1 MEKRTLVSF
10 PIVVSVSQDGFC
22 PCSSTAALDFLS
34 EIQQNLNDITGV
46 KFDVIP
52 FFEVEPVTQTDSDD
66 KEMYSLPYLTKE
78 SILSIKKG
86 SLIECGDLL
95 SKAINEQCSGYIG
108 DESLFKTPKI
118 RAQSFDYESII
129 PYCVYVNLLFLSS
142 ENTEK
147 EIEIQRDDLINLKV
161 LAESFFIDEI
171 GVCSFAI
178 SPLFCD
184 AFFSGGKMS
193 SLVVNGYDFCESILL
208 EQYHSKINELMFF
221 DASLKALSEEKA
233 IKNKSDVIRLWW
245 HGGEFGHVRFNSD
258 KARVIIS
265 SYDTLDFDTPDYI
278 DCQNFALTN
287 FLNGINVEVYSIL
300 DEEVFI
306 YNNEDSD
313 LSVLSDLDMPLKRMF
328 SSKSGL
334 VISQPRGLTC
344 SEAAYF
350 MEPGKSLIESIE
362 GIIQEMEGT
371 GIGLASYIRHDSG
384 ECFHLVVTV
393 FGSYGDILFEE
404 SFSQHDITV
413 KDYNDCLH
421 TKISLFKDM
430 AERLD
435 VDFWNIEREDDYVIG
450 RMGFPRAEKH
460 EVKTECV
467 LGVIFYIGSKSGE
480 KPKKNYDDKS
490 VLAAIND
497 FLFYN
502 VLVSNEQKNE
512 MEIKVDHR
520 LRAISLF
527 NDEIETSGFISEYII
542 AIKRDLPE
550 NEKVKLSHRSELVT
564 DSHPSYLMVY
574 GVAVKGSALVLNEI
588 KMSVKKNYLF
598 PNSSHGI
605 KVKELAYNVC
615 NELGLSQED
624 LSHFSYRFV

>member
-52 FFEVEPVTQTDSDD
+52 FFEVEPVTQTNSND
-66 KEMYSLPYLTKE
+66 KEMYSLPYVTKE
-78 SILSIKKG
+78 SILRIKKG
-86 SLIECGDLL
+86 SLVECGDLL
-95 SKAINEQCSGYIG
+95 SKSINEQCSGHIG

-147 EIEIQRDDLINLKV
+147 EIEIQRDDLIGLKV

-193 SLVVNGYDFCESILL
+193 SLVVNGYDFCESILF

-245 HGGEFGHVRFNSD
+245 HGGEFGYVRFNSD

-300 DEEVFI
+300 DEDVFI

-334 VISQPRGLTC
+334 IISQPRGLTC
-344 SEAAYF
+344 SEAADF

-362 GIIQEMEGT
+362 DIIQEMEGT

-435 VDFWNIEREDDYVIG
+435 VDFWNIEREDDYIIG

-467 LGVIFYIGSKSGE
+467 LGVVFYIGSKSGE

-512 MEIKVDHR
+512 MEIKVDLR

-564 DSHPSYLMVY
+564 DSYPSYLMVY

-605 KVKELAYNVC
+605 KIKELAYNVC

>member
-78 SILSIKKG
+78 SILRIKKG

-95 SKAINEQCSGYIG
+95 SNAINEQCSGYIG

-118 RAQSFDYESII
+118 RAQSFDCDSVI

-142 ENTEK
+142 ENSEK
-147 EIEIQRDDLINLKV
+147 EIEIKKDDLLSLKV

-178 SPLFCD
+178 HPMFCN
-184 AFFSGGKMS
+184 AFFSGGKVS
-193 SLVVNGYDFCESILL
+193 SIVVNGYDFCESLL
-208 EQYHSKINELMFF
+208 LDKYHSKINELMFF

-245 HGGEFGHVRFNSD
+245 HGGEFGHIRFNSD
-258 KARVIIS
+258 KARVIIP

-278 DCQNFALTN
+278 KCQNFALTN

-334 VISQPRGLTC
+334 IISQPRGLTC

-430 AERLD
+430 AERLGI
-435 VDFWNIEREDDYVIG
+435 DFWNIEREDDYIIG

-467 LGVIFYIGSKSGE
+467 LGVVFYIGSKACGT
-480 KPKKNYDDKS
+480 PKKNDDNS
-490 VLAAIND
+490 VLAAID
-497 FLFYN
+497 EFLFYN
-502 VLVSNEQKNE
+502 VLISDEQKNE
-512 MEIKVDHR
+512 MEINGDDR
-520 LRAISLF
+520 PRSISF
-527 NDEIETSGFISEYII
+527 FRDEMELDGFISEYII

-550 NEKVKLSHRSELVT
+550 NEKVKLSHISELVT
-564 DSHPSYLMVY
+564 DHHPSDLMVY
-574 GVAVKGSALVLNEI
+574 GVAVKGSELVLNEI
-588 KMSVKKNYLF
+588 KMSVKKNHLF

-615 NELGLSQED
+615 NELGLSKED

>member
-52 FFEVEPVTQTDSDD
+52 FFEVEPVTQTNSND
-66 KEMYSLPYLTKE
+66 KEMYSLPYVTKE

-86 SLIECGDLL
+86 SLVECGGLF
-95 SKAINEQCSGYIG
+95 SKSINEQCSGYIG

-334 VISQPRGLTC
+334 IISQPRGLTC

-430 AERLD
+430 AERLG
-435 VDFWNIEREDDYVIG
+435 VDFWNIEREDDYRIG
-450 RMGFPRAEKH
+450 HFGFPRAEKH
-460 EVKTECV
+460 EIKTECV
-467 LGVIFYIGSKSGE
+467 LGVVFYIGSKACGT
-480 KPKKNYDDKS
+480 PRKNDDRS
-490 VLAAIND
+490 VLAAID
-497 FLFYN
+497 EFLFYN
-502 VLVSNEQKNE
+502 VLISDEQKNE
-512 MEIKVDHR
+512 MEINGDDR
-520 LRAISLF
+520 PRSISF
-527 NDEIETSGFISEYII
+527 FRDEMEFDGFISEYII

-550 NEKVKLSHRSELVT
+550 NEKVKLSSALEFVT
-564 DSHPSYLMVY
+564 DTHPSDLIVY

-588 KMSVKKNYLF
+588 KMSVKQNHLF
-598 PNSSHGI
+598 PGSDIGI
-605 KVKELAYNVC
+605 KIRELAYKVC
-615 NELGLSQED
+615 NEFGLSKED
-624 LSHFSYRFV
+624 VSHFSYHFV

>member
-95 SKAINEQCSGYIG
+95 SNAINEQCSGYIG

-118 RAQSFDYESII
+118 RAQSFDCDSVI

-142 ENTEK
+142 ENSEK
-147 EIEIQRDDLINLKV
+147 EIEIKKDDLLSLKV

-178 SPLFCD
+178 HPMFCN
-184 AFFSGGKMS
+184 AFFSGGKVS
-193 SLVVNGYDFCESILL
+193 SIVVNGYDFCESLL
-208 EQYHSKINELMFF
+208 LDEYHSKINELMFF

-245 HGGEFGHVRFNSD
+245 HGGEFGYIRFNSD

-287 FLNGINVEVYSIL
+287 FLNGISVEVYSIL

-334 VISQPRGLTC
+334 IISQPRGLTC
-344 SEAAYF
+344 SEAADF

-362 GIIQEMEGT
+362 DIIQEMEGT

-430 AERLD
+430 AERLGI
-435 VDFWNIEREDDYVIG
+435 DFWNVEREDDYRIG
-450 RMGFPRAEKH
+450 HFGFPRAEKH
-460 EVKTECV
+460 EIKTKCV
-467 LGVIFYIGSKSGE
+467 LGVVFYIGSKACGT
-480 KPKKNYDDKS
+480 PKKNDDKS
-490 VLAAIND
+490 VLAAID
-497 FLFYN
+497 EFLFYN
-502 VLVSNEQKNE
+502 VLISDEQKNE
-512 MEIKVDHR
+512 MEINGDDR
-520 LRAISLF
+520 PRSISF
-527 NDEIETSGFISEYII
+527 FRDEMEFDGFISEYII

-550 NEKVKLSHRSELVT
+550 NEKVKLSHISELVT
-564 DSHPSYLMVY
+564 DHHPSDLMVY
-574 GVAVKGSALVLNEI
+574 GVAVKGSELVLNEI
-588 KMSVKKNYLF
+588 KMSVKKNHLF

-615 NELGLSQED
+615 NELGLSKED